1 MQLTWVIV
9 GDLKKIEKPV
19 RDLKI
24 GDVKVSMRKARV
36 VR

>member
-1 MQLTWVIV
+1 VIV
-9 GDLKKIEKPV
+9 GDLAKIEKPI

-24 GDVKVSMRKARV
+24 GDVKVMDTDGKI